1 MTTFF
6 KEYNLTAEQRSL
18 LRDLIV
24 YMIAECDMEVIQG
37 KTAPFIAKRS
47 TKLDILFML
56 NEGKVVKGMDSVIF
70 VLRDVAELC
79 NEVPEILREDY
90 KRTTL
95 WSEKNV
101 GLVGILTMY
110 SNETIAGLKTVLLG
124 EPVMSSTNNFW

>member
-6 KEYNLTAEQRSL
+6 KEYNMTAEQRSL

-79 NEVPEILREDY
+79 NEVPESLREDY

>member
-79 NEVPEILREDY
+79 NEVPESLREDY

-110 SNETIAGLKTVLLG
+110 SNETIAGLRTVLLG

>member
-79 NEVPEILREDY
+79 NEVPESLREDY

>member
-1 MTTFF
+1 MTTCS
-6 KEYNLTAEQRSL
+6 KTYDLTAEQRSL

-24 YMIAECDMEVIQG
+24 YMIAGCDKEIAQG

-47 TKLDILFML
+47 YKLDILSML
-56 NEGKVVKGMDSVIF
+56 SEGKEVRGMDGILF
-70 VLRDVAELC
+70 TLREVAKLC
-79 NEVPEILREDY
+79 NEVPESLRENY
-90 KRTTL
+90 MRTTL

-124 EPVMSSTNNFW
+124 EPVMSSTNDFW

>member
-56 NEGKVVKGMDSVIF
+56 NEGEVVKGMDSVIF

-79 NEVPEILREDY
+79 NEVPESLREDY

-110 SNETIAGLKTVLLG
+110 SNETIAGLRTVLLG

>member
-56 NEGKVVKGMDSVIF
+56 NEGEVVKGMDSVIF